1 MYNDCKSGKVGSHH
15 LLVVSRVFRNVVLFQ
30 NNESERRK
38 KINADLIGIFA
49 YTVNVAPQYIWQY
62 VLSDSY
68 VAVHL
73 FS

>member
-1 MYNDCKSGKVGSHH
+1 M
-15 LLVVSRVFRNVVLFQ
+15 LVVSRVFRNVVLFQ

-49 YTVNVAPQYIWQY
+49 YTVNVAPQYIRQY

-68 VAVHL
+68 VVVHL
-73 FS
+73 LGLRNVGATAR